1 MSRKSKQN
9 ELCSRRNKRLDELV
23 AEFNRSVPTM
33 DVVDLLYDILPQSAT
48 EAIPCKFDAKGRT
61 AANRLLC
68 YRIRYRRNWYVRL
81 VDALKKVELDDLAD
95 KLSSDEKGSLID
107 EIPKERVQAVSP
119 NTASIHNNW
128 IAKEV
133 EFEQMVQYEKSSR
146 SAQPK
151 EISREDEDG
160 SALKFW
166 KSNEDSKIQDGE
178 KFDPEKEPMEK
189 STLEKRR
196 MKEVKS
202 NNFGNSPLSNAA
214 EEKDKNGKVAILQ
227 FKSSEAVDSPDF
239 KPKNL
244 PFHQNQ
250 TDHVNLCSNQQ
261 VMTNFNSEDTKRGD
275 VEEVSTSPVA
285 LMDEPEVEKQPP
297 SIQTKRPAMGSNAGF
312 VTPRENPPDQTHL
325 KDTTFPRNEMDGI
338 SPSQNAASEV
348 IKGEVEATSNN
359 SEQIMDGRE
368 REGSVPDRAYKD
380 TPRGVEDYLDTAS
393 EGFYSKADPQQQRI
407 LQELGLLNI
416 HGARNEDGI
425 KKHEETDNG
434 KYHQLRSTEPSEHIQ
449 HMPLEISNSF
459 HEGDLVTY
467 HTGETRNVI
476 PEGGGLT
483 EVAPVGPLGN
493 NTI

>member
-33 DVVDLLYDILPQSAT
+33 DVVDLLSDILIQSAT
-48 EAIPCKFDAKGRT
+48 EEIKCKEEAKGRT

-68 YRIRYRRNWYVRL
+68 HRIRYRKNWYVRL
-81 VDALKKVELDDLAD
+81 VDALKKVELDELAQDL
-95 KLSSDEKGSLID
+95 SRDEKGSLID

-119 NTASIHNNW
+119 NTASIHYNW

-160 SALKFW
+160 STLKVW
-166 KSNEDSKIQDGE
+166 KSDEDSKIQDGE

-189 STLEKRR
+189 SSLEKRR
-196 MKEVKS
+196 MTEVKS
-202 NNFGNSPLSNAA
+202 NNFGNSPLPNAA
-214 EEKDKNGKVAILQ
+214 EEKDKNGKVASLP
-227 FKSSEAVDSPDF
+227 FKSTEAVDSPDF

-244 PFHQNQ
+244 PFDRNQ
-250 TDHVNLCSNQQ
+250 TDQVNLCSNQQ

-275 VEEVSTSPVA
+275 VDEISTSPVA
-285 LMDEPEVEKQPP
+285 LMGEPEVEKQPP
-297 SIQTKRPAMGSNAGF
+297 SIKTNRPAMGSNAGF
-312 VTPRENPPDQTHL
+312 VTPGENPPDQTNL

-348 IKGEVEATSNN
+348 IKGEVEATLIN
-359 SEQIMDGRE
+359 SEKITDGRE

-425 KKHEETDNG
+425 KKHEETDND
-434 KYHQLRSTEPSEHIQ
+434 KYQPLRSSEHSEHIQ

-459 HEGDLVTY
+459 HEEDLVTY
-467 HTGETRNVI
+467 HTDETRDVI

>member
-33 DVVDLLYDILPQSAT
+33 DVVDLLSDILIQSAT
-48 EAIPCKFDAKGRT
+48 EEIKCKEEAKGRT

-68 YRIRYRRNWYVRL
+68 HRIRYRKNWYVRL
-81 VDALKKVELDDLAD
+81 VDALKKVELDELAQDL
-95 KLSSDEKGSLID
+95 SRDEKGSLID
-107 EIPKERVQAVSP
+107 EISKERVQAVSP
-119 NTASIHNNW
+119 NTASIHYNW

-189 STLEKRR
+189 SSLEKRR
-196 MKEVKS
+196 KTEVKS
-202 NNFGNSPLSNAA
+202 NNFGNSPLPNAA
-214 EEKDKNGKVAILQ
+214 EEKDKNGKVASLP
-227 FKSSEAVDSPDF
+227 FKSTEAVDSPDF

-244 PFHQNQ
+244 PFDRNQ
-250 TDHVNLCSNQQ
+250 TDQVNLCSNQQ

-275 VEEVSTSPVA
+275 VDEISTSPVA
-285 LMDEPEVEKQPP
+285 LMGEPEVEKQPP
-297 SIQTKRPAMGSNAGF
+297 SIKTNRPAMGSNAGF
-312 VTPRENPPDQTHL
+312 VTPGENPPDQTNL

-348 IKGEVEATSNN
+348 IKGEVEATLIN
-359 SEQIMDGRE
+359 SEKITDGRE
-368 REGSVPDRAYKD
+368 REGSVPDRSHKD

-425 KKHEETDNG
+425 KKHEETDND
-434 KYHQLRSTEPSEHIQ
+434 KYQPLRSSEPSEHIQ

-459 HEGDLVTY
+459 HEEDLS
-467 HTGETRNVI
+467 HTNTVKQGMSFPR
-476 PEGGGLT
+476 
-483 EVAPVGPLGN
+483 VGV
-493 NTI
+493 